1 MLCKQFVLLYT
12 IYGGDFLKHIFVVD
26 DEVNIRELIKK
37 YLEKEGYKVTLFS
50 NGERVFSELER
61 LKPNLIVLDIMMPGI
76 DGLDLCKKIRTKSDL
91 PIIFVSARDEEFD
104 RILGLELGAD
114 DYLSKP
120 FSPRELV
127 IRIKTILRRIRT
139 ENNYNDE
146 KIMVKDMNLYCD
158 RRCVEIKENLLK
170 LTTKEYDLFEML
182 IKNKNIPLTR
192 EQLLEKIWGY
202 DYMGDSRVVDDLVK
216 RIRKKL
222 KELKS
227 EIEIITV
234 WGYGYR
240 IDD

>member
-1 MLCKQFVLLYT
+1 M
-12 IYGGDFLKHIFVVD
+12 KHIFVVD

-50 NGERVFSELER
+50 NGEQVFSELER
-61 LKPNLIVLDIMMPGI
+61 LKPHLIVLDIMMPGI
-76 DGLDLCKKIRTKSDL
+76 DGLELCKKIRTKSDL

-104 RILGLELGAD
+104 KILGLELGAD

-127 IRIKTILRRIRT
+127 IRIKTILRRVRS
-139 ENNYNDE
+139 ENNHHDE
-146 KIMVKDMNLYCD
+146 KISVKDMNLYCD
-158 RRCVEIKENLLK
+158 RRYIEIKGNPLK
-170 LTTKEYDLFEML
+170 LTIKEYDLFEML
-182 IKNKNIPLTR
+182 IKNKNMPFTR

-202 DYMGDSRVVDDLVK
+202 DYIGDSRVVDDLVK

-222 KELKS
+222 KELES